1 MNEISNVLRW
11 TLSLSAKFYRVV
23 PFLTLA
29 IVVLT
34 LVSQI
39 ASLLSF
45 FLPLKI
51 IILLGS
57 EGMPRYFPAAFA
69 QLDRDVL
76 IAWLSAATIG
86 FFLLS
91 LLAEKLIARA
101 TDVAAGKLLGKSQKM
116 VLFENQEDVAA
127 RAYQR
132 YSSALAAG
140 VFIPLALTTLG
151 WFYPSMA
158 GLIAGYSLFVSM
170 VFVTAHRFSEK
181 FREYL
186 DQKLASALGLA
197 GTLGFFVVFAYLVAE
212 FIFFSPPGF
221 IIAIIS
227 ILASRQIFGRATA
240 LVSGLHGLA
249 QQRLRLDALFFHGK
263 VLVSQHQQ
271 PNPGKKNLWSL
282 LQPETRAGWLIQ
294 VLEEAGMPMASTDQ
308 LKVQWLDSS
317 KPNMPHLLV
326 SSAEEP
332 DRPLLVK
339 VFDVNRKSLAQHE
352 ATLATE
358 GLEGVPI
365 PLLILGTEVDRFACH
380 VYRLPPGQVLKVQ
393 QAKRKLPALD
403 KRFVAIHLSPQ
414 LVNRYLR
421 SRPLLVDRLSADV
434 LERLY
439 IACYSRQDTL
449 HVAELIDRLAELQS
463 HLKVLPLVL
472 VNPNM
477 RRSVWQADADQTLLA
492 LNWDRWSL
500 DPLGAGWPFSGK
512 PFARLVEHLMGE
524 PDRRLNNVDSCK
536 VRLSALAYGLED
548 FNNRQLL
555 NDALNVVPEILDTMN
570 TLQNNATEE

>member
-1 MNEISNVLRW
+1 MAYILNVLRW
-11 TLSLSAKFYRVV
+11 YLSLGAKFYRVV
-23 PFLTLA
+23 PLMTSA

-34 LVSQI
+34 IVAQI

-57 EGMPRYFPAAFA
+57 DGMPRYFPAAFS
-69 QLDRDVL
+69 QLDRDLL
-76 IAWLSAATIG
+76 IAWLSGTTFG

-91 LLAEKLIARA
+91 LLAEKLIAKA
-101 TDVAAGKLLGKSQKM
+101 TEVAAGELLGKSQKM

-127 RAYQR
+127 KAYQR

-140 VFIPLALTTLG
+140 VFIPLALFALG

-158 GLIAGYSLFVSM
+158 GLIAGYS
-170 VFVTAHRFSEK
+170 VFVFVVFMASYRLSER

-186 DQKLASALGLA
+186 DQKLTSALGLA
-197 GTLGFFVVFAYLVAE
+197 AKLGFFLVFAYLVME

-249 QQRLRLDALFFHGK
+249 QQRPRLDGLFFHGK
-263 VLVSQHQQ
+263 VLVSQQL
-271 PNPGKKNLWSL
+271 NPGKKNLWAL
-282 LQPETRAGWLIQ
+282 LQPETRAGWLMR
-294 VLEEAGMPMASTDQ
+294 VLEEAGVQPVGTGQ
-308 LKVQWLDSS
+308 LQVQWLDSS

-326 SSAEEP
+326 YGADMP
-332 DRPLLVK
+332 DQRLLIK
-339 VFDVNRKSLAQHE
+339 VFDVNRKSPAQHE
-352 ATLATE
+352 AMLATE

-365 PLLILGTEVDRFACH
+365 PSLILVTEVDRFACH
-380 VYRLPPGQVLKVQ
+380 VYRLPPGQLLKVP
-393 QAKRKLPALD
+393 QAKRKLPALE
-403 KRFVAIHLSPQ
+403 KRFVTIHLPPR

-421 SRPLLVDRLSADV
+421 SRPLLVDRLSAEV

-439 IACYSRQDTL
+439 VACSSRQDTL
-449 HVAELIDRLAELQS
+449 HVAELINRLAELHL
-463 HLKVLPLVL
+463 HLKALPLVL
-472 VNPNM
+472 MNPNM
-477 RRSVWQADADQTLLA
+477 VRSVWQADADQSLLA
-492 LNWDRWSL
+492 LNWDKWSL
-500 DPLGAGWPFSGK
+500 DPLGAGWPLPGK
-512 PFARLVEHLMGE
+512 PFARLVEHLAGE
-524 PDRRLNNVDSCK
+524 PDRRLNTADSRK

-548 FNNRQLL
+548 FNNRQLF
-555 NDALNVVPEILDTMN
+555 NDALDVLPEILDMLN
-570 TLQNNATEE
+570 ALQDNAIEE